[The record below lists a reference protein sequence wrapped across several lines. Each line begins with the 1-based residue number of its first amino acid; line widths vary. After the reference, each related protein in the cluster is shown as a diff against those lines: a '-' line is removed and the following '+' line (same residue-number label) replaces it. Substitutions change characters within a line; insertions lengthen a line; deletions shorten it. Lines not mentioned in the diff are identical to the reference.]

1 MRLTSI
7 EKAADELLAT
17 YADCLDDGR
26 FEDWLELFT
35 EDASYKVVA
44 RDNHDRGLP
53 ATMVLCTNKNM
64 IRDRIAALLGATKY
78 NFHYDRHVVGQ
89 LRVRPRS
96 DSDGEWE
103 LRASYAVFQTSH
115 EGRSSLFSVGRYDD
129 RLRMQGDRLLFCEK
143 TVVVD
148 TFAIPGMLATPL

>member
-1 MRLTSI
+1 MSSTSI
-7 EKAADELLAT
+7 EKAADELMAT
-17 YADCLDDGR
+17 YADCIDDGR

-96 DSDGEWE
+96 DDEWE
-103 LRASYAVFQTSH
+103 LRASYAVFQTSD

-129 RLRMQGDRLLFCEK
+129 RIRRQGDRLLFCAK

>member
-1 MRLTSI
+1 MNSVPI
-7 EKAADELLAT
+7 EKAADDLMAS
-17 YADCLDDGR
+17 YAECIDDGR

-96 DSDGEWE
+96 DNEWE
-103 LRASYAVFQTSH
+103 LRASYAVFQTSD

-129 RLRMQGDRLLFCEK
+129 RIRMEGERLLFCEK

>member
-1 MRLTSI
+1 MSAAAI
-7 EKAADELLAT
+7 EKAADELMAN
-17 YADCLDDGR
+17 YADCIDDGR
-26 FEDWLELFT
+26 FDDWLELFT

-96 DSDGEWE
+96 DDEWE
-103 LRASYAVFQTSH
+103 LRASYAVFQTSD
-115 EGRSSLFSVGRYDD
+115 EGRSSLFSVGRDDD
-129 RLRMQGDRLLFCEK
+129 RIRRQGDRLLFCAK

>member
-1 MRLTSI
+1 MSSTSI
-7 EKAADELLAT
+7 EKAAYELMAS
-17 YADCLDDGR
+17 YADCIDDGR

-96 DSDGEWE
+96 DDEWE
-103 LRASYAVFQTSH
+103 LRASYAVFQTSD

-129 RLRMQGDRLLFCEK
+129 RIRRQGDRLLFCEK

>member
-1 MRLTSI
+1 MSLPSI
-7 EKAADELLAT
+7 EKAADELMAS
-17 YADCLDDGR
+17 YADCIDDGR

-96 DSDGEWE
+96 ESEWE

-115 EGRSSLFSVGRYDD
+115 EGRSSLFSVGRYIDGV
-129 RLRMQGDRLLFCEK
+129 RMAGDRMLFCEK

>member
-1 MRLTSI
+1 MSSASI
-7 EKAADELLAT
+7 EKAAEELMAS
-17 YADCLDDGR
+17 YADCIDDGR
-26 FEDWLELFT
+26 FTDWLELFT

-89 LRVRPRS
+89 LRVRALS
-96 DSDGEWE
+96 DREWQ

-115 EGRSSLFSVGRYDD
+115 EGRSSLFSVGRYED
-129 RLRMQGDRLLFCEK
+129 RVRMEKERLLFCAK
-143 TVVVD
+143 TVIVD

>member
-1 MRLTSI
+1 MSSPSI
-7 EKAADELLAT
+7 EKAADELMAS
-17 YADCLDDGR
+17 YADCIDDGR
-26 FEDWLELFT
+26 FADWLELFT

-96 DSDGEWE
+96 DDEWE
-103 LRASYAVFQTSH
+103 LRASYAVFQTSD

-129 RLRMQGDRLLFCEK
+129 RIRRQGDRLLFCAK

>member
-1 MRLTSI
+1 MSSTSI
-7 EKAADELLAT
+7 EKAADELMAN
-17 YADCLDDGR
+17 YADCIDDGR
-26 FEDWLELFT
+26 FDDWLELFT

-96 DSDGEWE
+96 DDEWE
-103 LRASYAVFQTSH
+103 LRASYAVFQTSD

-129 RLRMQGDRLLFCEK
+129 RIRRQGDRLLFCAK

>member
-1 MRLTSI
+1 MSRMPLA
-7 EKAADELLAT
+7 EAAEDLMAR
-17 YADCLDDGR
+17 YADCIDDGR

-44 RDNHDRGLP
+44 RDNHERGMP
-53 ATMVLCTNKNM
+53 AAMVLCTNKNM

-89 LRVRPRS
+89 VRLRPRTES
-96 DSDGEWE
+96 EWD
-103 LRASYAVFQTSH
+103 LGASYAVFQTTH

-129 RLRMQGDRLLFCEK
+129 RVRMQDGKLLFCEK
-143 TVVVD
+143 KVVVD
-148 TFAIPGMLATPL
+148 TFAIPGLLATPL

>member
-1 MRLTSI
+1 MSWMAI
-7 EKAADELLAT
+7 EKAAAELMAS
-17 YADCLDDGR
+17 YADCIDDAR
-26 FEDWLELFT
+26 FEDWLALFT

-53 ATMVLCTNKNM
+53 AMMVLCTNKNM

-89 LRVRPRS
+89 LRVRPRA
-96 DSDGEWE
+96 DNEWE

-129 RLRMQGDRLLFCEK
+129 RVRMDGERLLFCEK
-143 TVVVD
+143 TVIVD

>member
-1 MRLTSI
+1 MSSTSI
-7 EKAADELLAT
+7 EKAADELMAT
-17 YADCLDDGR
+17 YADSIDDGR

-96 DSDGEWE
+96 DDEWE
-103 LRASYAVFQTSH
+103 LRASYAVFQTSD

-129 RLRMQGDRLLFCEK
+129 RIRRQGDRLLFCAK

>member
-1 MRLTSI
+1 MSLTSI
-7 EKAADELLAT
+7 EKAADDLMAT
-17 YADCLDDGR
+17 YADCIDDGR
-26 FEDWLELFT
+26 FADWLELFT

-44 RDNHDRGLP
+44 RDNLDRGLP
-53 ATMVLCTNKNM
+53 ASMVLCTNKNM

-89 LRVRPRS
+89 LRVRPRA
-96 DSDGEWE
+96 DNEWE
-103 LRASYAVFQTSH
+103 ARGSYAVFQTTH

-129 RLRMQGDRLLFCEK
+129 RVRMEGDRLLFCEK

-148 TFAIPGMLATPL
+148 TFAIPGLLATPL

>member
-1 MRLTSI
+1 MSSTPI
-7 EKAADELLAT
+7 ENAADELMAS
-17 YADCLDDGR
+17 YADCIDDGR

-53 ATMVLCTNKNM
+53 ATMVLCTNKNR

-78 NFHYDRHVVGQ
+78 NFHSDRHVVGQ
-89 LRVRPRS
+89 LRVRARS
-96 DSDGEWE
+96 DNEWE
-103 LRASYAVFQTSH
+103 LRASYAVFQTTH

-129 RLRMQGDRLLFCEK
+129 RVRLEGERLLFCEK
-143 TVVVD
+143 KVIVD

>member
-1 MRLTSI
+1 MSSTSI
-7 EKAADELLAT
+7 EKAADDLMAV
-17 YADCLDDGR
+17 YADCIDDGR
-26 FEDWLELFT
+26 FADWLELFT

-44 RDNHDRGLP
+44 RDNLDRGLP
-53 ATMVLCTNKNM
+53 ASMVLCTNKNM

-89 LRVRPRS
+89 LRVRARS
-96 DSDGEWE
+96 DNEWE

-129 RLRMQGDRLLFCEK
+129 RVRMDRERLLFCAK
-143 TVVVD
+143 LVVVD

>member
-1 MRLTSI
+1 MSAAAI
-7 EKAADELLAT
+7 EKAADELMAN
-17 YADCLDDGR
+17 YADCIDDGR
-26 FEDWLELFT
+26 FDDWLELFT

-96 DSDGEWE
+96 DDEWE
-103 LRASYAVFQTSH
+103 LRASYAAFQTSD

-129 RLRMQGDRLLFCEK
+129 RIRRQGDRLLFCAK

>member
-1 MRLTSI
+1 MAI
-7 EKAADELLAT
+7 EKAAEELMAD
-17 YADCLDDGR
+17 YADCIDDGR
-26 FEDWLELFT
+26 FDDWLELFA
-35 EDASYKVVA
+35 EDASYRVVA

-78 NFHYDRHVVGQ
+78 NFHYDRHVVGR

-96 DSDGEWE
+96 DREWE

-129 RLRMQGDRLLFCEK
+129 RVRMEGERLLFCEK

>member
-1 MRLTSI
+1 MSAAAI
-7 EKAADELLAT
+7 EKAADELMAN
-17 YADCLDDGR
+17 YADCIDDGR
-26 FEDWLELFT
+26 FDDWLELFT

-96 DSDGEWE
+96 DDEWE
-103 LRASYAVFQTSH
+103 LRASYAVFQTSD

-129 RLRMQGDRLLFCEK
+129 RIRRQGDRLLFCAK

>member
-1 MRLTSI
+1 MSSTSI
-7 EKAADELLAT
+7 EKAADELMAT
-17 YADCLDDGR
+17 YAECIDDGR
-26 FEDWLELFT
+26 FDDWLELFT

-89 LRVRPRS
+89 LRVHARS
-96 DSDGEWE
+96 DNEWE
-103 LRASYAVFQTSH
+103 LRASYAVFQTSD

-129 RLRMQGDRLLFCEK
+129 RVRIEGERLLFCAK